1 MATRAEVLHAIGDRY
16 RAARRAERSRI
27 LDEFVELTGYHR
39 KHAIRL
45 LAREP
50 QVRLARRGRSPTY
63 GPEVRTALL
72 ALWSLSDRLCSK
84 RLKQMIPLL
93 LPAAIRHGV
102 IEESADLSSLLL
114 AISPATID
122 RLLAEARPAASAGR
136 RRRAGM
142 SSAIRRDVPIRTFN
156 DWGDPEPGFV
166 EADFVAHGGTSTAGS
181 FVQTLVM
188 TDIATGWT
196 ECVPVITRSAP
207 LAIEAIRVAMKLFPV
222 PLRGIDFDNDGSF
235 MNDQVVPWCR
245 ENGLT
250 VTRSRAYKKNDQ
262 AWVEQKNGAIV
273 RRLVGYGRLEGIGA
287 MRALSRLYAASRLQ
301 VNLCQPSF
309 KLKSKSRIGAK
320 VRKIWDRP
328 RTPAERLLAR
338 PDLAPA
344 IREGV
349 IALCAASDPVELMR
363 LVRQAQSE
371 LGRRVDRRGE
381 GTASQA
387 RAEPPP
393 DNTAPSARD
402 IARAK
407 APGELHRRAY
417 RRRKPVPPKPSR
429 LDPFAADVRV
439 WLSLDPALTALAIH
453 ERLAVRQGSLVSS
466 RTVQRL
472 VRRIRTEMLQHEIAT
487 ASQRLHEAA

>member
-1 MATRAEVLHAIGDRY
+1 MATRTEVVHAIGDRY
-16 RAARRAERSRI
+16 RAARRVEWSKI
-27 LDEFVELTGYHR
+27 LDEFVDLTGYHR

-50 QVRLARRGRSPTY
+50 QIRQPRRGRRPTY

-72 ALWSLSDRLCSK
+72 SLWTLSDRLCSK
-84 RLKQMIPLL
+84 RLKQMVPLL

-102 IEESADLSSLLL
+102 IEATEELSALLL
-114 AISPATID
+114 AISPATMD
-122 RLLAEARPAASAGR
+122 RLLAEDRLAASAGR

-166 EADFVAHGGTSTAGS
+166 EADFVAHGGTSMAGS
-181 FVQTLVM
+181 FVQTLVL

-196 ECVPVITRSAP
+196 ECIPVITRSAP
-207 LAIEAIRVAMKLFPV
+207 LVIEAISAAMELFPF
-222 PLRGIDFDNDGSF
+222 PLRGVDFDNDGSF

-273 RRLVGYGRLEGIGA
+273 RRLVGYGRLEGLGA

-309 KLKSKSRIGAK
+309 KLKSKCRIGAK
-320 VRKIWDRP
+320 VRKVWDRP
-328 RTPAERLLAR
+328 RTPAERLLTR
-338 PDLAPA
+338 MDMAPA
-344 IREGV
+344 IRERV

-363 LVRQAQSE
+363 LVRQAQGE

-381 GTASQA
+381 AAATRAE
-387 RAEPPP
+387 AEPPSDTTSP
-393 DNTAPSARD
+393 TARD
-402 IARAK
+402 IARAT

-417 RRRKPVPPKPSR
+417 RRTKPVPLKPSR
-429 LDPFAADVRV
+429 LDPVAADVRV

-453 ERLAVRQGSLVSS
+453 ERLTARQGPSVSS
-466 RTVQRL
+466 RTMQRL
-472 VRRIRTEMLQHEIAT
+472 VKRIRTEMLRHEIA
-487 ASQRLHEAA
+487 AVSQRLHEAA